1 MSRKSW
7 KICDINFINQKN
19 VECISCAE
27 VEEILEW
34 KFVVR
39 KHIYGTLYMVNSY
52 VDGAYTT
59 RSEKICNLK
68 KERSK
73 NVDIFFCFYG
83 KYVE

>member
-19 VECISCAE
+19 VECRSCAE
-27 VEEILEW
+27 VEEILGW

-59 RSEKICNLK
+59 HTETISVLK
-68 KERSK
+68 SK
-73 NVDIFFCFYG
+73 
-83 KYVE
+83 